1 MRALIWLIGIFAIAV
16 GIAMIAGP
24 NDGYVLVALPPWRA
38 QLSLNLLIVL
48 LIGGFALGYLLLR
61 LASRT
66 LALPG
71 QVARWR
77 GRRRREKADRALHGA
92 VNALFEGRYSQALKS
107 ASSAYAAADGSSMA
121 ALVAA
126 RAAHA
131 LHDDGRYR
139 EWLGHAAEHGKDTEV
154 ARLMTEA
161 ELAIERR
168 SFEEAAARLETLRQ
182 AGHRHIALLRLESRV
197 ASALGRW
204 EELVRITRQL
214 RKHKALTDE
223 QAAPRL
229 RRGHVERM
237 KELAADPAALAA
249 YWREIP
255 AAELQDRGLI
265 ERVLPVLAAA
275 GQGALARRQVERL
288 LDDGW
293 DSALARGYAFC
304 ADGEGDARAC
314 LQKAEGWLQ
323 RQPEDAGLLFALGRL
338 CIGAQLWGKAQ
349 SYLEASLH
357 LAPAIDTHLALA
369 HLLEQVERPQ
379 EAQQHYR
386 AAAEKVSGGVS
397 GGVSGRISGGSS
409 GRLLG
414 DAAA

>member
-1 MRALIWLIGIFAIAV
+1 MRALIWLIGIFAVAV
-16 GIAMIAGP
+16 GVAMIAGL

-38 QLSLNLLIVL
+38 QLSLNLLVVL
-48 LIGGFALGYLLLR
+48 LITGFALGYLLLR

-71 QVARWR
+71 QVAQWR
-77 GRRRREKADRALHGA
+77 GRRRREKADRALHAA
-92 VNALFEGRYSQALKS
+92 VNALFEGRFSQALKS
-107 ASSAYAAADGSSMA
+107 AAVAYTTVDGSSMA

-131 LHDDGRYR
+131 LHDDARYR
-139 EWLGHAAEHGKDTEV
+139 EWLGRAAEQGEEGEV

-168 SFEEAAARLETLRQ
+168 NFDEAAARLETLRK

-204 EELVRITRQL
+204 EELVHITRQL

-229 RRGHVERM
+229 RRGHVERL
-237 KELAADPAALAA
+237 KELAADPAALTA

-265 ERVLPVLAAA
+265 ERALPLLAAA
-275 GQGALARRQVERL
+275 GQGALAKRQVERL
-288 LDDGW
+288 LDEHW
-293 DSALARGYAFC
+293 DSALARRYAFC

-323 RQPEDAGLLFALGRL
+323 RQPQDAGLLFALGRL
-338 CIGAQLWGKAQ
+338 CIDEQLWGKAQ

-357 LAPAIDTHLALA
+357 AAPAIDTHLTLA
-369 HLLEQVERPQ
+369 HLLERLERPQ
-379 EAQQHYR
+379 DAQAHYR
-386 AAAEKVSGGVS
+386 AAAEK
-397 GGVSGRISGGSS
+397 
-409 GRLLG
+409 
-414 DAAA
+414 AAAGAA